1 MRRLGLVVSCALL
14 FSLCS
19 TTVGLAHS
27 HLSNTGIGPLQQL
40 NNKMRILLAL
50 EPSQF
55 ENIKVLNYKYWT
67 ERQQI
72 IATPKRIAAKTAIL
86 AQWDQ
91 WQTALSDTL
100 SDQQFNRFIQWQAGI
115 DILGKRPF

>member
-1 MRRLGLVVSCALL
+1 
-14 FSLCS
+14 
-19 TTVGLAHS
+19 
-27 HLSNTGIGPLQQL
+27 
-40 NNKMRILLAL
+40 MRILLAL
-50 EPSQF
+50 NPTQF
-55 ENIKVLNYKYWT
+55 ESIKALNYKYWT

-72 IATPKRIAAKTAIL
+72 IATPKRVAAKTAIL

-91 WQTALSDTL
+91 WQIALSDTL